1 MISQFS
7 SVSDI
12 SSFVVLKNMNKVLE
26 QNDRVIGAPRDAAS
40 CGGSF
45 LVVGRRWNDEELN
58 GLCKVC
64 GQLERY
70 HSRSPFV
77 PTWLCFK

>member
-12 SSFVVLKNMNKVLE
+12 SRFGVLKRTSKVLE
-26 QNDRVIGAPRDAAS
+26 QNDSAKWVLSDAAS
-40 CGGSF
+40 CSRRF
-45 LVVGRRWNDEELN
+45 LVVGRRWNDGELSE
-58 GLCKVC
+58 LCKVY

-70 HSRSPFV
+70 HSRSSFL
-77 PTWLCFK
+77 PTRLCFT